1 MRAFQLSTPKGE
13 VSAVWHPADGPA
25 LVVGHGA
32 GAGMD
37 HPFIVGFCDAVA
49 DEGIAAL
56 RFNFPYM
63 EAGRRTPDQ
72 AKNAIGA
79 FRSAFDAAA
88 ERSGGRQVLG
98 GGKSYGGR
106 IASMAAAEGMPAAA
120 LIFLGYPLHPPGKT
134 QVLRDR
140 HLPAIQAPMLFV
152 QGTRDAFAR
161 WDLLEALIERLAPHA
176 ALHRVEDGD
185 HSFKVPKRAGRRPD
199 EVQKEIFDA
208 ILQWLGTH
216 GL

>member
-1 MRAFQLSTPKGE
+1 MTVRPLSIPTPKGD

-37 HPFIVGFCDAVA
+37 HPFIVGFCEAVA
-49 DEGIAAL
+49 DEGVAAL

-79 FRSAFDAAA
+79 FRSAFGTAS
-88 ERSGGRQVLG
+88 ERSGGRPVLG

-106 IASMAAAEGMPAAA
+106 IAFLRALAEG
-120 LIFLGYPLHPPGKT
+120 
-134 QVLRDR
+134 R
-140 HLPAIQAPMLFV
+140 
-152 QGTRDAFAR
+152 
-161 WDLLEALIERLAPHA
+161 
-176 ALHRVEDGD
+176 
-185 HSFKVPKRAGRRPD
+185 SAGRRRIARAAGRS
-199 EVQKEIFDA
+199 VRARTALSADA
-208 ILQWLGTH
+208 AEEPARLA
-216 GL
+216 